1 MPPISRQWK
10 NNWVCSKLGF
20 NALLGLS
27 IGPLIEGLSR
37 EQRDW
42 GSVLKW
48 ERHSLREGAK
58 GGCAAVCQQN
68 DKLKFVVKNR
78 LRITQAVFQRIVG
91 IAITLLKKLPITAYT
106 QGKNRR

>member
-1 MPPISRQWK
+1 MPPINRQWK
-10 NNWVCSKLGF
+10 NNWVCSKLRF

-27 IGPLIEGLSR
+27 LG
-37 EQRDW
+37 
-42 GSVLKW
+42 
-48 ERHSLREGAK
+48 SLREGAK

-68 DKLKFVVKNR
+68 DKLKFVAKNR